1 MIAEKHRNVIS
12 VLLFIFSIFYLAGAK
27 VKKKRQK
34 SKGVYRIFFG
44 RKGWIISSRSFFYCI
59 YAVYR
64 LHVFGDLCSV
74 WTAYEPGTNENLTE
88 ISAKT
93 WSIKINIVYSWQ
105 NGNNMA
111 TTNDYITILRKYL
124 SAKADA
130 YGITKIGIFG
140 SVARNEQTEDSDVD
154 VCVEMKRPDL
164 FTMVHIKEELQELFG
179 KPVDIVR
186 LRNNM
191 NPMLLKQIKRDGI
204 YA

>member
-1 MIAEKHRNVIS
+1 MK
-12 VLLFIFSIFYLAGAK
+12 
-27 VKKKRQK
+27 
-34 SKGVYRIFFG
+34 
-44 RKGWIISSRSFFYCI
+44 
-59 YAVYR
+59 
-64 LHVFGDLCSV
+64 
-74 WTAYEPGTNENLTE
+74 
-88 ISAKT
+88 
-93 WSIKINIVYSWQ
+93 
-105 NGNNMA
+105 

-124 SAKADA
+124 STKADA

-154 VCVEMKRPDL
+154 VCVEMKKPDL

-204 YA
+204 YAWQRPNHHYFDIDESIVFDVVKNKLPGMLETINKMIEEL

>member
-1 MIAEKHRNVIS
+1 MK
-12 VLLFIFSIFYLAGAK
+12 
-27 VKKKRQK
+27 
-34 SKGVYRIFFG
+34 
-44 RKGWIISSRSFFYCI
+44 
-59 YAVYR
+59 
-64 LHVFGDLCSV
+64 
-74 WTAYEPGTNENLTE
+74 
-88 ISAKT
+88 
-93 WSIKINIVYSWQ
+93 
-105 NGNNMA
+105 

-124 SAKADA
+124 STKADA

-154 VCVEMKRPDL
+154 VCVEMKKPDL

-204 YA
+204 YTWRKTNHHYFDIDESIVFDVVKNKLPGMLETINKMIEEL

>member
-1 MIAEKHRNVIS
+1 MK
-12 VLLFIFSIFYLAGAK
+12 
-27 VKKKRQK
+27 
-34 SKGVYRIFFG
+34 
-44 RKGWIISSRSFFYCI
+44 
-59 YAVYR
+59 
-64 LHVFGDLCSV
+64 
-74 WTAYEPGTNENLTE
+74 
-88 ISAKT
+88 
-93 WSIKINIVYSWQ
+93 
-105 NGNNMA
+105 

-124 SAKADA
+124 NIKADA

-154 VCVEMKRPDL
+154 VCVEMKKPDL

-204 YA
+204 YAWRRPNHHYFDIDESIVFDVVKNKLPGMLETINKMIEEL

>member
-1 MIAEKHRNVIS
+1 MK
-12 VLLFIFSIFYLAGAK
+12 
-27 VKKKRQK
+27 
-34 SKGVYRIFFG
+34 
-44 RKGWIISSRSFFYCI
+44 
-59 YAVYR
+59 
-64 LHVFGDLCSV
+64 
-74 WTAYEPGTNENLTE
+74 
-88 ISAKT
+88 
-93 WSIKINIVYSWQ
+93 
-105 NGNNMA
+105 

-124 SAKADA
+124 STKADA

-154 VCVEMKRPDL
+154 VCVEMNKPDL

>member
-1 MIAEKHRNVIS
+1 MK
-12 VLLFIFSIFYLAGAK
+12 
-27 VKKKRQK
+27 
-34 SKGVYRIFFG
+34 
-44 RKGWIISSRSFFYCI
+44 
-59 YAVYR
+59 
-64 LHVFGDLCSV
+64 
-74 WTAYEPGTNENLTE
+74 
-88 ISAKT
+88 
-93 WSIKINIVYSWQ
+93 
-105 NGNNMA
+105 

-124 SAKADA
+124 STKADA

-154 VCVEMKRPDL
+154 VCVEMKKPDL

-204 YA
+204 YAWRRTNPHYFDIDESIVFDVVKNKLSGMLETINKMIEKL

>member
-1 MIAEKHRNVIS
+1 MK
-12 VLLFIFSIFYLAGAK
+12 
-27 VKKKRQK
+27 
-34 SKGVYRIFFG
+34 
-44 RKGWIISSRSFFYCI
+44 
-59 YAVYR
+59 
-64 LHVFGDLCSV
+64 
-74 WTAYEPGTNENLTE
+74 
-88 ISAKT
+88 
-93 WSIKINIVYSWQ
+93 
-105 NGNNMA
+105 

-124 SAKADA
+124 STKADA

-154 VCVEMKRPDL
+154 VCVEMKKPDL

-204 YA
+204 YAWRRTNLHYFDIDESIIFDVVKNKLPGMLETINKMIEEL

>member
-1 MIAEKHRNVIS
+1 MK
-12 VLLFIFSIFYLAGAK
+12 
-27 VKKKRQK
+27 
-34 SKGVYRIFFG
+34 
-44 RKGWIISSRSFFYCI
+44 
-59 YAVYR
+59 
-64 LHVFGDLCSV
+64 
-74 WTAYEPGTNENLTE
+74 
-88 ISAKT
+88 
-93 WSIKINIVYSWQ
+93 
-105 NGNNMA
+105 

-124 SAKADA
+124 NTKADA

-154 VCVEMKRPDL
+154 ICVEMKKPDL

-204 YA
+204 YAWRRPNHHYFDIDESIVFDVVKNKLPGMLETINKMIEEL

>member
-1 MIAEKHRNVIS
+1 MK
-12 VLLFIFSIFYLAGAK
+12 
-27 VKKKRQK
+27 
-34 SKGVYRIFFG
+34 
-44 RKGWIISSRSFFYCI
+44 
-59 YAVYR
+59 
-64 LHVFGDLCSV
+64 
-74 WTAYEPGTNENLTE
+74 
-88 ISAKT
+88 
-93 WSIKINIVYSWQ
+93 
-105 NGNNMA
+105 

-124 SAKADA
+124 STKADA

-154 VCVEMKRPDL
+154 ICVEMKKPDL

-204 YA
+204 YAWRRTNHHYLDIDESIVFDVVKNKLSGMLETINKMIEEL